1 MNGRLRNWR
10 LRLAVVV
17 ALALIV
23 ALALVSIG
31 LGNGA
36 SSDTTDSGCDHWC
49 GNGSAT
55 VTMGGVAATIN
66 GGGCYD
72 MGAAGVDVRFGDWQG
87 LQGLS
92 SYLMLV
98 AYRAGGPTAAATPAA
113 NPSDHPMPKVDGSVN
128 GTPFTLGPGAIVT
141 LSANGIGSFS
151 GTDVNGYGA
160 VKGTFTCG

>member
-1 MNGRLRNWR
+1 MNERLRNWR

-23 ALALVSIG
+23 ALAVVAIG
-31 LGNGA
+31 LGSGT
-36 SSDTTDSGCDHWC
+36 STDSSCDHWC

-55 VTMGGVAATIN
+55 VTMAGVATTIS

-72 MGAAGVDVRFGDWQG
+72 LGAAGVDVRFGDWQS

-92 SYLMLV
+92 GYLMIT

-113 NPSDHPMPKVDGSVN
+113 NPSDHLSPTVQGSVN
-128 GTPFTLGPGAIVT
+128 GTPFILGPDAGVT
-141 LSANGIGSFS
+141 LNASGIGSFS

-160 VKGTFTCG
+160 VKGTFICGS